1 MANEESYDYSQSL
14 PFISE
19 FQNPIPDEPFI
30 DELQENYGK
39 LWQFKDCVDSWTL
52 GVSRFKK
59 YVYLLHREMPTG
71 PFLPLNIDEKV
82 TLLENF
88 HQEYVVIT
96 VQAVGSRGE
105 DTNHLHSIV
114 VKIGGDGAE
123 FNIDGL
129 LQTLDGTSMEVLR
142 PELQSKYAPWTYTSP
157 ESAYRKIN
165 SIYRNLSRYAA
176 QTDPAMAP
184 RPLRPQA

>member
-1 MANEESYDYSQSL
+1 MANKESYDYSQSL
-14 PFISE
+14 PFITE
-19 FQNPIPDEPFI
+19 FQNPIPDKPFI

-39 LWQFKDCVDSWTL
+39 LWQFKDCVDSWTPSA
-52 GVSRFKK
+52 SRFKK
-59 YVYLLHREMPTG
+59 YVYLLHQETPTG

-105 DTNHLHSIV
+105 DTYHLHSIV

-157 ESAYRKIN
+157 ESAYWKIN
-165 SIYRNLSRYAA
+165 SIYQNLSRYAA
-176 QTDPAMAP
+176 QADSVVAP
-184 RPLRPQA
+184 RPL